1 MSTTFTAPIR
11 INKRNNPTNN
21 GVIAPDNTGAA
32 ECTVQAAIVGGTPT
46 VIVLPAGSIIANV
59 RDYVTT
65 AAGTPSATNVTVAG
79 TTVGT
84 LSDAAG
90 VNTITFASGSAAV
103 ALLANV
109 GTSDVAVS
117 YTAGTSAVGTLS
129 VTYTPRNINGTIT
142 PYGSGLTNS

>member
-1 MSTTFTAPIR
+1 MSITFTAPIR
-11 INKRNNPTNN
+11 IFKRNNPTNN

-32 ECTVQAAIVGGTPT
+32 ECTVQATIVGGTPT

-65 AAGTPSATNVTVAG
+65 AAGAPSATNVTVAG
-79 TTVGT
+79 TAVGT

-117 YTAGTSAVGTLS
+117 YTAGASAVGTLS

>member
-11 INKRNNPTNN
+11 IFKRNNPTNN

-32 ECTVQAAIVGGTPT
+32 ECTVQATIVGGTPT

-59 RDYVTT
+59 RDYVPT
-65 AAGTPSATNVTVAG
+65 AAGPPSATNVTVAG
-79 TTVGT
+79 TAVGT

-117 YTAGTSAVGTLS
+117 YTAGASAVGTLS